1 MYKSKLN
8 IISTIIVLTNINI
21 TASDD
26 DSLYFHFEPDSINLE
41 IGDSINVKV
50 SLLSSDGSLSKNQ
63 FLLTGEW
70 GAVEVK
76 PWISNPDGIANVK
89 LKVFKPGSFNLN
101 ASNCLLYTSPSP
113 RDS

>member
-1 MYKSKLN
+1 MYNSKLN

-76 PWISNPDGIANVK
+76 PVS
-89 LKVFKPGSFNLN
+89 
-101 ASNCLLYTSPSP
+101 YTHLTLPTK
-113 RDS
+113 RIV

>member
-1 MYKSKLN
+1 MYNSKLN

-26 DSLYFHFEPDSINLE
+26 DSLYFNFEPDSINLE

-70 GAVEVK
+70 GAV
-76 PWISNPDGIANVK
+76 
-89 LKVFKPGSFNLN
+89 
-101 ASNCLLYTSPSP
+101 
-113 RDS
+113 